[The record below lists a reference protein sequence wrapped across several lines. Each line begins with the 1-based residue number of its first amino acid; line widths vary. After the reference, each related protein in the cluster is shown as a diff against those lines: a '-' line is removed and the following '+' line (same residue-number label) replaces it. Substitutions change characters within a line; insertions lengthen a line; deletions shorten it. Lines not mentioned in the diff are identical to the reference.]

1 MGKDKERKSYQPSS
15 SAKAAEQLAS
25 GGPKAAGFTFGG
37 WASSHGVISLQ
48 GLILDAALSGYA
60 KV

>member
-25 GGPKAAGFTFGG
+25 GGPKAAGFAFGG
-37 WASSHGVISLQ
+37 WACFLWPLPSARTLLLHCIV
-48 GLILDAALSGYA
+48 LIF
-60 KV
+60 